1 MLSSKDLSSTQK
13 PNIGTSQQVP
23 GNRRNAIDVIDLLSD
38 DDEEGAS
45 SRHDASRRSDEPQ
58 MHASNKRF
66 EMKPICVRKSHTN
79 SSPLGHQF
87 TYARRSIHAMA
98 ERLVVVRS
106 QQQEHAHSTQSPST
120 SGIILNRT
128 YSKKSSNNSST
139 GSKNMYEVFDL
150 TSSDSVRDTRNC
162 LPLLNNRNS
171 ESSSRGVIRSTSP
184 RYAPP
189 VIDITGSKRTEQR
202 PSFVRRSFHKP
213 STSSSVV
220 TTIDLEQELSADNEP
235 TSPTVKTHD
244 KNDASSRLSPAVI
257 ATDTLSVPLAE
268 MRKQSVLA
276 EHMDVSDGE
285 EINLELL
292 DGTEQPVVGCSARD
306 TVSLVE
312 RSPKDPSIEG
322 GVPDA
327 QEQCRSPEAPDDG
340 SSMENSYGDVSS
352 SGCAKYS
359 STKHSLGHR
368 QGECQRRQ
376 SMNEFD
382 LKLAEINETMSPM
395 THKDRVEQWRVTE
408 EDLLH
413 SIPTKSQIEAS
424 SLGPKRSFFE
434 MVHIS
439 SDEDSNDQEAEPGSR
454 GSLLANKKR
463 RSGSKSFPETS
474 RSLDDGSDLDFRKD
488 QINPEI
494 DKRPTAQPTMIV
506 ERKNYHK
513 LPIRFRPC
521 DGCYLASSR
530 DKLKIC
536 DRSSS
541 CDCRRWQ
548 SFQVGQSIV
557 PENRS
562 KDKAYAQLLS
572 RDRERDNFLNYLRIS
587 PFHRASQQQ
596 HTADGSRTNP
606 PYPLTE
612 PMATGAGIS
621 VPQTEANFAKAS
633 AGTVKN
639 KVKHSVQRVIH
650 RKTRPKPKKKSSTK
664 SKPHSSIIASS
675 GILGVRRLVLRSSLR
690 SGKIIRYRST
700 FVGLRQNSRAK
711 APKPHPGKVEAEVPP
726 SPVDMKVENTV
737 QSKEEI
743 TTDSPASHTP
753 FHPQDEG
760 KRLQH
765 SLPPTLPPSSS
776 PVIRKSKRSHQPTVK
791 SLRCSVDS
799 AVSSSTSADIHESKR
814 SKECQTT
821 ETLLPCVPVAPE
833 PPRCMNDGKP
843 TRNPL
848 NRSEGEVLNAFL
860 LDEQLIVV
868 QTGLVSF
875 WKYSRLSVLLG
886 VKQEWQRIAQQQRW
900 VCDAE
905 LDTQNANRIG
915 YNDGNPHYLE
925 PRARNLKHDESRAC
939 PLASVYVNAYFLD
952 VHLKYP
958 DQRNDAA
965 ADADQG
971 QTAIDGSDLD
981 ESGVYEQIIR
991 LKSYQLDT
999 IKSALEDV
1007 LFVPLPNSR
1016 YFIVCWYE
1024 HISEL
1029 EARTGLCKYSLT
1041 PDLET
1046 LASIREFPIVR
1057 QKLTSLRCVNDK
1069 KLLGL
1074 GESTVHIWCYESGSL
1089 LRTIDLKITLGLVIG
1104 SFLHEEEMISTLFLM
1119 QLQKLPTSSENNR
1132 KRIKMIAINLH
1143 TATWYV
1149 GHSFDIALTSTRVT
1163 GESQVQSSA
1172 AVDDRQTSQ
1181 RYCVTFQSG
1190 ELLLINL
1197 SDPTVCW
1204 TNHKKLEKD
1213 ILHAE
1218 ENSFHVCSRLR
1229 SKTGEVYRPKERLLN
1244 VYNWHDGRDL
1254 LLYSDQ
1260 CLSIKSIDEYM
1271 LECK

>member
-1 MLSSKDLSSTQK
+1 
-13 PNIGTSQQVP
+13 
-23 GNRRNAIDVIDLLSD
+23 
-38 DDEEGAS
+38 
-45 SRHDASRRSDEPQ
+45 
-58 MHASNKRF
+58 
-66 EMKPICVRKSHTN
+66 
-79 SSPLGHQF
+79 
-87 TYARRSIHAMA
+87 
-98 ERLVVVRS
+98 
-106 QQQEHAHSTQSPST
+106 
-120 SGIILNRT
+120 
-128 YSKKSSNNSST
+128 
-139 GSKNMYEVFDL
+139 
-150 TSSDSVRDTRNC
+150 
-162 LPLLNNRNS
+162 
-171 ESSSRGVIRSTSP
+171 
-184 RYAPP
+184 
-189 VIDITGSKRTEQR
+189 
-202 PSFVRRSFHKP
+202 
-213 STSSSVV
+213 
-220 TTIDLEQELSADNEP
+220 
-235 TSPTVKTHD
+235 
-244 KNDASSRLSPAVI
+244 
-257 ATDTLSVPLAE
+257 
-268 MRKQSVLA
+268 
-276 EHMDVSDGE
+276 MDVSDDE
-285 EINLELL
+285 TNLEVLET
-292 DGTEQPVVGCSARD
+292 DPTSVIGCSATD

-312 RSPKDPSIEG
+312 RSPKAPSIEG
-322 GVPDA
+322 DVPTA
-327 QEQCRSPEAPDDG
+327 QEQCRSELPDDG

-352 SGCAKYS
+352 SGCVKYS

-368 QGECQRRQ
+368 QGEFQRGQ

-382 LKLAEINETMSPM
+382 LKLQEINETMSPM

-408 EDLLH
+408 DDLLH
-413 SIPTKSQIEAS
+413 SIPTKAQIEAG
-424 SLGPKRSFFE
+424 SLCPKRPFCE

-454 GSLLANKKR
+454 ESLLANKKR
-463 RSGSKSFPETS
+463 RSASKSFPDTS
-474 RSLDDGSDLDFRKD
+474 RSPGVGNDLDFRKD

-494 DKRPTAQPTMIV
+494 DKRPTAPPTMIL
-506 ERKNYHK
+506 ERKNYYK

-521 DGCYLASSR
+521 DGCYLATK
-530 DKLKIC
+530 DKFKIC
-536 DRSSS
+536 QTSSS

-548 SFQVGQSIV
+548 SLQVGQIV

-562 KDKAYAQLLS
+562 TDKAYAQLLS
-572 RDRERDNFLNYLRIS
+572 RDKERDNFLNYLRIS
-587 PFHRASQQQ
+587 PFHRASQQ
-596 HTADGSRTNP
+596 HTAGSRTNP
-606 PYPLTE
+606 PE
-612 PMATGAGIS
+612 QMATGVGIS
-621 VPQTEANFAKAS
+621 VHQTETNSAKTS
-633 AGTVKN
+633 AGVVKN
-639 KVKHSVQRVIH
+639 KVKLSVQRVIH
-650 RKTRPKPKKKSSTK
+650 RKTRSKPKKKSSTK

-700 FVGLRQNSRAK
+700 FVSLRQNSRAK
-711 APKPHPGKVEAEVPP
+711 PPKHHPSKVEEVLTIPI
-726 SPVDMKVENTV
+726 DMTVEKTV
-737 QSKEEI
+737 QSKEET
-743 TTDSPASHTP
+743 TTDPSASQP
-753 FHPQDEG
+753 PLQPQDEG

-765 SLPPTLPPSSS
+765 SLPPSSS
-776 PVIRKSKRSHQPTVK
+776 PVIRKSKRSHQSTVK

-814 SKECQTT
+814 SKECQTI
-821 ETLLPCVPVAPE
+821 EILPSVTPE
-833 PPRCMNDGKP
+833 PARCMNDGKP

-939 PLASVYVNAYFLD
+939 PLASVYVNAYFLE
-952 VHLKYP
+952 VLLKSP
-958 DQRNDAA
+958 DQRSDAA
-965 ADADQG
+965 EDHG
-971 QTAIDGSDLD
+971 QTAIDVSDLD

-999 IKSALEDV
+999 IKSALEDI

-1089 LRTIDLKITLGLVIG
+1089 LRTIDLKISLELVIG
-1104 SFLHEEEMISTLFLM
+1104 SFLHEEEMISTLFLV
-1119 QLQKLPTSSENNR
+1119 QLQNMPTTSENNR
-1132 KRIKMIAINLH
+1132 KRLKMIAINLH

-1149 GHSFDIALTSTRVT
+1149 GHSFDIALASTRVT
-1163 GESQVQSSA
+1163 GESQVQSCT
-1172 AVDDRQTSQ
+1172 AVDDRKTSQ

-1229 SKTGEVYRPKERLLN
+1229 SKTGEIYRPKERILN